1 VADEAE
7 YVVMPRLSFEQ
18 QIALLEAEAAD
29 ARVEE
34 RRRLREAGAL
44 DGNPLVDYPDDESG
58 EEEEEE
64 GGSAA
69 STPMQRAGAA

>member
-1 VADEAE
+1 MADEAE
-7 YVVMPRLSFEQ
+7 YMVVPRLSSEQ

-34 RRRLREAGAL
+34 RRRLREMGAL
-44 DGNPLVDYPDDESG
+44 DGAPLVDYPDDDEV
-58 EEEEEE
+58 EEDGDD

-69 STPMQRAGAA
+69 ATAMQRAGAA